1 MLRKIMIHD
10 SYYWKDDLLKLSRKL
25 ESRLLQTRWGDRN
38 FYIIEKEIFIGF
50 YSVRKLIES
59 KKISDSIKSKSYE
72 IKEFP
77 HNGNQGSVSDP
88 YRLEDYILTQE
99 KITKLSVAMICNQFI
114 HSYHFIPY
122 FHNGKNL
129 AGFYFCSDHKSST
142 SLYFIFLNDIID
154 IFRSTGNN
162 YPSTM
167 RFFRSQKGK
176 IITEI
181 G

>member
-1 MLRKIMIHD
+1 MIHE

-25 ESRLLQTRWGDRN
+25 ESRLLQSRWGERN
-38 FYIIEKEIFIGF
+38 LYTIEKEIFIGF

-59 KKISDSIKSKSYE
+59 KKISDSIKSKLYD

-77 HNGNQGSVSDP
+77 HNGNKGSVADP
-88 YRLEDYILTQE
+88 YRIEDYLLTQE
-99 KITKLSVAMICNQFI
+99 KIAKLSVATICNQFI
-114 HSYHFIPY
+114 HSFHFIPY

-129 AGFYFCSDHKSST
+129 AGFYFCSDHKSAT
-142 SLYFIFLNDIID
+142 SLYFISLIDIID
-154 IFRSTGNN
+154 IFQIVGKN

-167 RFFRSQKGK
+167 HFFRSQKGK

-181 G
+181 E